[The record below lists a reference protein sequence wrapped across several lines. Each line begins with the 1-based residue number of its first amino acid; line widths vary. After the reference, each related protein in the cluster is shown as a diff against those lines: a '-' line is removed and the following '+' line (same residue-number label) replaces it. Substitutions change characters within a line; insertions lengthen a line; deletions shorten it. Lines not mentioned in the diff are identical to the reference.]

1 VATLIT
7 GSGVDKVIDGSIV
20 DADIVG
26 VSSSK
31 LTGALP
37 AVDGSA
43 LTNMAAG
50 GKVLQ
55 VVQVVKTS
63 RFTSYANAWTTITGL
78 SATITPSSSSN
89 RILVSVDISWGC
101 AHDYTTAMFRV
112 VRGSTV
118 FQQGDVISTSTR
130 CWWGADDH
138 AATYGGAVARTCQHA
153 TKSVMDTTHSTTS
166 AITYNAQVM
175 EARNGGSTH
184 IIVIN
189 ATGDQSQGVQSPS
202 GISTITLT
210 EIGA

>member
-55 VVQVVKTS
+55 VVQGVVTAS
-63 RFTSYANAWTTITGL
+63 SLYSTASGATTPNLVT
-78 SATITPSSSSN
+78 ATLTPSSTTSKV
-89 RILVSVDISWGC
+89 LVSFSLSL
-101 AHDYTTAMFRV
+101 A
-112 VRGSTV
+112 
-118 FQQGDVISTSTR
+118 
-130 CWWGADDH
+130 
-138 AATYGGAVARTCQHA
+138 
-153 TKSVMDTTHSTTS
+153 STTS
-166 AITYNAQVM
+166 NISAILNREGTDISIADAQGSRKRVTASSDLAATLYGQVNLTSTYLDDPTIPTTPVAITYGVKAHHGS
-175 EARNGGSTH
+175 GGTK
-184 IIVIN
+184 IIYQNRTQNYTDGSDKAV
-189 ATGDQSQGVQSPS
+189 TVSSL
-202 GISTITLT
+202 TLM